1 VASVPLRR
9 HVLVHVNKTTTVVLP
24 DRDVSLGV
32 VGPDER
38 IVSHDRMTPQG
49 PSFDVQKVKAA

>member
-1 VASVPLRR
+1 MPLRR

-38 IVSHDRMTPQG
+38 IVSRDRMTPQG